1 MGLKKFQNM
10 LKNIYEV
17 YQLMYFR
24 CIMSLSY
31 RVTFLCNVLV
41 KLIIHQKA
49 LYDFFFMKSCKVVY
63 NKYIGKFYDTDC
75 LFNIDNSIGICFG
88 TIFKIRITILRMTFK
103 EEKDKKTKIRHRVAI
118 ICSCRI
124 YVRRVLLFQREYM
137 GMMYVKMKDNEFEKL
152 IREFRNACKRLT
164 Y

>member
-1 MGLKKFQNM
+1 MS
-10 LKNIYEV
+10 
-17 YQLMYFR
+17 FR

-31 RVTFLCNVLV
+31 RVTFLCTVFVQIHYTSESHVRFLFYEKVVKWCIINTLV
-41 KLIIHQKA
+41 SFMIPIAYLILIIPLEYA
-49 LYDFFFMKSCKVVY
+49 LELYS
-63 NKYIGKFYDTDC
+63 KYEL
-75 LFNIDNSIGICFG
+75 LF
-88 TIFKIRITILRMTFK
+88 LRMTFK